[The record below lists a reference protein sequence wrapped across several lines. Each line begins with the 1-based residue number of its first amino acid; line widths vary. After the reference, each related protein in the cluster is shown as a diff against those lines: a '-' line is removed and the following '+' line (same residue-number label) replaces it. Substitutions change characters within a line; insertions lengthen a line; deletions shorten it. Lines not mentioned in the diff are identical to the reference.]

1 MVKISCPKC
10 KEKKVYLL
18 SNGKR
23 KCSQCKYEFRPH
35 RLPLQLTREEWRE
48 IIRWFLLEQSSQ
60 NIAIRTGFE
69 RRRVLRALT
78 VIRTSLTKDVPEIF
92 SGTVEVDETY
102 LGGQW
107 KNKRKSLR
115 DQGSKRGRG
124 TTKQPVFG
132 ILCRHGS
139 VWAEVVDDVSAET
152 LQPLISKKVT
162 TGSTICSDTWKAYTG
177 IASRGYVHRLVNHG
191 EHQYS
196 DGKGNHIN
204 GLEGFWGYLKRK
216 LVSKGGVRRAKLP
229 LYLGEYVWRYNHRNE
244 NENVKIKRIIKLLEH
259 EVSR

>member
-1 MVKISCPKC
+1 
-10 KEKKVYLL
+10 
-18 SNGKR
+18 
-23 KCSQCKYEFRPH
+23 
-35 RLPLQLTREEWRE
+35 
-48 IIRWFLLEQSSQ
+48 
-60 NIAIRTGFE
+60 
-69 RRRVLRALT
+69 VLRALT
-78 VIRTSLTKDVPEIF
+78 IIRTALTKDVPEIF

-107 KNKRKSLR
+107 KNKRKALR

-132 ILCRHGS
+132 ILCRHGA

-152 LQPLISKKVT
+152 LQPLISKKVS

-216 LVSKGGVRRAKLP
+216 LVSKGGVRRTKLP
-229 LYLGEYVWRYNHRNE
+229 LYLGEYVWRYNHRTE
-244 NENVKIKRIIKLLEH
+244 DENVKIKRILKLLEH

>member
-10 KEKKVYLL
+10 KAKKVYLL

-23 KCSQCKYEFRPH
+23 KCSHCKYEFKPH
-35 RLPLQLTREEWRE
+35 LLPLHLTRDQWRE
-48 IIRWFLLEQSSQ
+48 IIRWFLIEQSSQ
-60 NIAIRTGFE
+60 NIALRTDIE
-69 RRRVLRALT
+69 RRRALCALT
-78 VIRTSLTKDVPEIF
+78 IVRTVLTKDVPEIF

-107 KNKRKSLR
+107 KNKRRPVR

-132 ILCRHGS
+132 ILCRDGS

-162 TGSTICSDTWKAYTG
+162 IGSTVCSDTWKAYTG

-204 GLEGFWGYLKRK
+204 GFRGILGLFQKETRIERRDKKRETP
-216 LVSKGGVRRAKLP
+216 SLP
-229 LYLGEYVWRYNHRNE
+229 R
-244 NENVKIKRIIKLLEH
+244 
-259 EVSR
+259 